1 MFILYSSNFW
11 VKLLIDSIPYLIVV
25 SLLIKALI
33 ILLKDLYKSVKNRI
47 KTVMMSF
54 LESYNDNSTHLY
66 IRIILVI
73 FAIPNLFINASNAV
87 RDIALYLLHKNPT
100 DLSQI
105 STIISL
111 IDGVFTIVFITG
123 LTILLSNNSSKN
135 IKKLGDLLCCL
146 LIV

>member
-111 IDGVFTIVFITG
+111 IDGIFTFYNRFNYFIV
-123 LTILLSNNSSKN
+123 
-135 IKKLGDLLCCL
+135 
-146 LIV
+146 